1 MSTSK
6 RPPRPHP
13 TSDHP
18 IAVVGA
24 TGQQGGAVARAL
36 LAQGVPT
43 RALVR
48 DPEGDKAQAL
58 AAQGAELVPADLDDQ
73 ASLRA
78 ALTGAAALFAMA
90 SPTPERGADGETA
103 HGQAIA
109 DAAAGVGLAHVV
121 YSSVGGVERHTG
133 IPHFESKHQVEQYLQ
148 ELGVPTTFVR
158 PVFFMDNFPRFMT
171 PTVQDG
177 TVVVRMP
184 MPGGVPLQMIAATDV
199 AMVSVI
205 ALLQPERVTDGA
217 VEIAGD
223 ELTGEQI
230 AAAYGRRRGLA
241 GRYEAV
247 PTDGLDD
254 DSKAMFEWFARPPAY
269 QADFAATKSL
279 NPDVLTFAEWLK
291 TNEEE

>member
-1 MSTSK
+1 
-6 RPPRPHP
+6 
-13 TSDHP
+13 
-18 IAVVGA
+18 
-24 TGQQGGAVARAL
+24 
-36 LAQGVPT
+36 
-43 RALVR
+43 
-48 DPEGDKAQAL
+48 
-58 AAQGAELVPADLDDQ
+58 
-73 ASLRA
+73 LRA

-177 TVVVRMP
+177 SVVVRMP
-184 MPGGVPLQMIAATDV
+184 MPGDVPLQMIAATDV

-279 NPDVLTFAEWLK
+279 NPHVLTFGEWLK